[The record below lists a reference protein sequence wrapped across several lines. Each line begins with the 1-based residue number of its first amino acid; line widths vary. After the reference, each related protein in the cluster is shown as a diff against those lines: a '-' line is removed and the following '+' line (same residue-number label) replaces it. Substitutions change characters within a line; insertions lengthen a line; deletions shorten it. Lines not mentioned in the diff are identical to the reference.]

1 MVTALRS
8 GPPPIP
14 PAQPNRAV
22 DAARLP
28 EFARS
33 LPAAEAGAGPSRTQ
47 APGQVQGAT
56 SAAVSRP
63 QPENDPSRPVRT
75 PRPGSLVDIRV

>member
-14 PAQPNRAV
+14 PAQPSRAAE
-22 DAARLP
+22 AARLP
-28 EFARS
+28 DFARGLMS
-33 LPAAEAGAGPSRTQ
+33 ASGSAAPAKTEGAGPAQ
-47 APGQVQGAT
+47 APAGGPVA
-56 SAAVSRP
+56 RP
-63 QPENDPSRPVRT
+63 QSESDPSRPVRT